1 MRQMLPMFMI
11 LFLTLFVREASC
23 LEIAPRVGKIA
34 PPFELSDMSGKKVSY
49 ADYKGKVILINFWAT
64 FCGPCKKEMPSL
76 NTLFLELQKEGF
88 VILAVSIDSK
98 KKPVKKFLK
107 KKKVDFPVLLDPEQ
121 EVYFDEYGVLGLPTS
136 FLIDREG
143 IVIEII
149 RGERAWT
156 SPEMKEKIKKLLIE
170 NKTETKKKE
179 GK

>member
-1 MRQMLPMFMI
+1 MRNAIPLYFI
-11 LFLTLFVREASC
+11 VLFALLVSEGVS
-23 LEIAPRVGKIA
+23 LETAPRIGKLA
-34 PPFELSDMSGKKVSY
+34 PPFELSDMNGKKVAF
-49 ADYKGKVILINFWAT
+49 ADHKEKVILINFWAS

-98 KKPVKKFLK
+98 KKPVHKFLK

-143 IVIEII
+143 IVREII
-149 RGERAWT
+149 RGEREWNST
-156 SPEMKEKIKKLLIE
+156 DMKEKIRKLLTK
-170 NKTETKKKE
+170 NKTEKNKE